1 MTRLM
6 TVLAASAGAA
16 ALAAAAPAA
25 AQYAYPGYN
34 GYPYGGQ
41 VHTSGNYAPNAW
53 NNQYNGYN
61 GYPYS
66 GQPYT
71 SGNYAPNAYPY
82 GNQYGYGYNRYNAY
96 NGYNRT
102 SMAEQ
107 QCTSAVQARLQNRTG
122 LTGAVNALLGRQGN
136 ARVNSITQARVL
148 RSGKVRVKG
157 LASSSSNY
165 GPYGV
170 GAYGALGYSQNP
182 DLEFRC
188 TVDANSRV
196 TNVDIR
202 KR

>member
-1 MTRLM
+1 MTRLIKTLALTAG
-6 TVLAASAGAA
+6 TVAI
-16 ALAAAAPAA
+16 AAAAPAA
-25 AQYAYPGYN
+25 AQYAYPGYAYPGYN
-34 GYPYGGQ
+34 GYPYSGQ

-53 NNQYNGYN
+53 NNPNYGYN

-66 GQPYT
+66 GQVHT
-71 SGNYAPNAYPY
+71 SGNYAPNAYGYQY
-82 GNQYGYGYNRYNAY
+82 GNQYAY
-96 NGYNRT
+96 GYNRT

-122 LTGAVNALLGRQGN
+122 LSGVVNALLGRQGT
-136 ARVNSITQARVL
+136 ARVAGITQAKNL
-148 RSGKVRVKG
+148 RSGAIRVKG
-157 LASSSSNY
+157 LASSSTNY
-165 GPYGV
+165 GQYGV

-188 TVDANSRV
+188 TVDSTNRV